1 MNLYFWIPMGI
12 LGLLLVAAFIKRYKM
27 FKSMSNATDS
37 EKLIILTDA
46 TFQKTISK
54 GVTLVDFWAPWCTPC
69 KIQGPIVSE
78 VAEAIGDKASICKL
92 DVDQNKKIAS
102 KLKIRSI
109 PTIIIFKDGEP
120 VKQFIGVKTKAV
132 LLKSVLALTN

>member
-1 MNLYFWIPMGI
+1 
-12 LGLLLVAAFIKRYKM
+12 
-27 FKSMSNATDS
+27 MSNATNS